1 MTILD
6 FVRLLRV
13 NAKYLLI
20 GLLLGALLGF
30 GYSLTQPKVYASSA
44 SGFVTVGESTGISDV
59 ISGST
64 VAKDKANSYL
74 ALVSSGPVA
83 EEILKENPNIGMSP
97 AEIKGNLTA
106 SLASDSAL
114 IKVQATG
121 STPEAAQTLANT
133 SLTAT
138 AKVVNDLEG
147 STAVRV
153 VPLEDATLPSGPSSP
168 NFKINTLVG
177 ALTGLLLVFA
187 IVFLRRS
194 LDVKVRTRD
203 DVTKA
208 TAAGILGTLPDT
220 EMLKEENLLKN
231 QDDHVSQEAVRQLR
245 TNLRFVNVDNPPK
258 SVIITSSDP
267 GEGKSTVSTSLAR
280 SLAHSGQPTIL
291 IDADL
296 RRPTIGKKFGIDSK
310 VGLTQVLAGQIEL
323 SEAVRQFEDTQLFI
337 LPAGRIPPNPSEL
350 LGSDKMRQLIK
361 ELSTEFMVIVDVP
374 PLLPVTDAS
383 LLSSAVDGV
392 ILVATVGK
400 TRKEHLE
407 EASNM
412 LTKVRAK
419 LIGVVINRTPLKG
432 LGGNYYGFGYASSY
446 GGYSSYYG
454 EDPAKSEKSSKI
466 FKSTGSRRAKRGK

>member
-6 FVRLLRV
+6 FVRLLRA
-13 NAKYLLI
+13 NAKYLLS
-20 GLLLGALLGF
+20 GLLIGALLGF

-44 SGFVTVGESTGISDV
+44 SGFVTIGESTGIGDV
-59 ISGST
+59 ISGSS

-83 EEILKENPNIGMSP
+83 EEILKENPNIGMST
-97 AEIKGNLTA
+97 AEIKGNLSA

-153 VPLEDATLPSGPSSP
+153 VPLEDATLPGGPSSP
-168 NFKINTLVG
+168 NFKKNILAG
-177 ALTGLLLVFA
+177 ALAGLLLVFA
-187 IVFLRRS
+187 IIFLRRA

-203 DVTKA
+203 DVTSSLN
-208 TAAGILGTLPDT
+208 AGVLGTLPDT
-220 EMLKEENLLKN
+220 EQLAEKNLLN
-231 QDDHVSQEAVRQLR
+231 NTDDHASQEAIRQLR

-258 SVIITSSDP
+258 SVLITSSEP
-267 GEGKSTVSTSLAR
+267 GEGKSTVSVSLAR
-280 SLAHSGQPTIL
+280 SLAESGQPTIL

-296 RRPTIGKKFGIDSK
+296 RRPTIGKKFNIDSK

-323 SEAVRQFEDTQLFI
+323 ANAVRQFEDTQLFL
-337 LPAGRIPPNPSEL
+337 LPSGRIPPNPSEL
-350 LGSDKMRQLIK
+350 LGSEKMHQLVK
-361 ELSTEFMVIVDVP
+361 ELSSEFMVVIDVP

-400 TRKEHLE
+400 TRKEHLT
-407 EASNM
+407 EAGNM
-412 LTKVRAK
+412 LTKVGAT
-419 LIGVVINRTPLKG
+419 LIGAVINRTPLRG
-432 LGGNYYGFGYASSY
+432 LGSSYYGFGYAGSY

-454 EDPAKSEKSSKI
+454 EDKSKSSSRKR
-466 FKSTGSRRAKRGK
+466 GSRRAKDKK

>member
-6 FVRLLRV
+6 FVRLLRA
-13 NAKYLLI
+13 NAKYLLS
-20 GLLLGALLGF
+20 GLLIGALLGF

-44 SGFVTVGESTGISDV
+44 SGFVTIGESTGIGDV
-59 ISGST
+59 ISGSS

-83 EEILKENPNIGMSP
+83 EEILKENPNIGMST
-97 AEIKGNLTA
+97 AEIKGNLSA

-168 NFKINTLVG
+168 NFKKNILAG
-177 ALTGLLLVFA
+177 ALAGLLLVFA
-187 IVFLRRS
+187 IIFLRRA

-203 DVTKA
+203 DVTKSLN
-208 TAAGILGTLPDT
+208 AGVLGTLPETDQLA
-220 EMLKEENLLKN
+220 EKNLLTN
-231 QDDHVSQEAVRQLR
+231 ADDHTSQEAIRQLR

-258 SVIITSSDP
+258 SVLITSSEP
-267 GEGKSTVSTSLAR
+267 GEGKSTVSVSLAR
-280 SLAHSGQPTIL
+280 SLAESGQPTIL

-296 RRPTIGKKFGIDSK
+296 RRPTIGKKFNIDSK
-310 VGLTQVLAGQIEL
+310 VGLTQVLAGQVEL
-323 SEAVRQFEDTQLFI
+323 ANAVRQFEDTQLFL

-350 LGSDKMRQLIK
+350 LGSEKMHQLVK
-361 ELSTEFMVIVDVP
+361 ELSSEFMVVIDVP

-400 TRKEHLE
+400 TRKEHLI
-407 EASNM
+407 EAGNM
-412 LTKVRAK
+412 LNKVGAT
-419 LIGVVINRTPLKG
+419 LIGAVINRTPLKG
-432 LGGNYYGFGYASSY
+432 LGSSYYGFGYAGSY

-454 EDPAKSEKSSKI
+454 EDSQKKPLAKRGSK
-466 FKSTGSRRAKRGK
+466 RAKRSK